1 MSTTTETRF
10 AGGRRSRFAI
20 VPVGA
25 LFIGAVSLALFVIPT
40 RTWTSQRSAV
50 AEKNE
55 QFAAFEDINDS
66 LQDEVDV
73 LKTPQ
78 GMQEAIRSQLGYL
91 LPSEKR
97 VPMLVMPNA
106 TADLPDQWPY
116 TVVTNILQ
124 VRLAQSI
131 RNSGIEILNPLQ
143 P

>member
-1 MSTTTETRF
+1 MSTTTERRL
-10 AGGRRSRFAI
+10 AGGRRSRFAV

-25 LFIGAVSLALFVIPT
+25 MFIGAVSLALFVIPM
-40 RTWTSQRSAV
+40 RTWTSQRSAL

-66 LQDEVDV
+66 LQDDVDV

-97 VPMLVMPNA
+97 VPMLDMPSA
-106 TADLPDQWPY
+106 TADLPDRWPY

-124 VRLAQSI
+124 VRTAQAI
-131 RNSGIEILNPLQ
+131 RNNGVEILNPLQ

>member
-1 MSTTTETRF
+1 M
-10 AGGRRSRFAI
+10 
-20 VPVGA
+20 PVGA

-97 VPMLVMPNA
+97 VPMLEMPRA

-124 VRLAQSI
+124 VRSAQAI
-131 RNSGIEILNPLQ
+131 LNSDIEILDPLQ

>member
-1 MSTTTETRF
+1 M
-10 AGGRRSRFAI
+10 
-20 VPVGA
+20 PVGA
-25 LFIGAVSLALFVIPT
+25 LFIGAVSLALFVIPM

-97 VPMLVMPNA
+97 VPMLDMPSA
-106 TADLPDQWPY
+106 TADLPDRWPY

-124 VRLAQSI
+124 VRSTQAI
-131 RNSGIEILNPLQ
+131 GNSGVEILNPLQ

>member
-1 MSTTTETRF
+1 M
-10 AGGRRSRFAI
+10 
-20 VPVGA
+20 PVGA
-25 LFIGAVSLALFVIPT
+25 LFIGAVSLALFVIPM

-66 LQDEVDV
+66 IQDEVDV

-97 VPMLVMPNA
+97 VPMLEMPRA

-124 VRLAQSI
+124 VRSAQAI
-131 RNSGIEILNPLQ
+131 LNSDIEILDPLQ